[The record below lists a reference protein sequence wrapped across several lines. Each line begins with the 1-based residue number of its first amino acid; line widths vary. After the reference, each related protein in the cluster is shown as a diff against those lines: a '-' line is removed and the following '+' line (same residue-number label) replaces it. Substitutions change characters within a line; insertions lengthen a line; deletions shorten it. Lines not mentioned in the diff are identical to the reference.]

1 MEFLSAFNVA
11 LLLLTSRMKALMVR
25 VAAFPASTK
34 PALTLVLNVAPTWS
48 LATTHRVTRKRV
60 TQPSQSLVASVNAR
74 VTNTNRE
81 VSVMTALPSVLL
93 VCLQQRARL
102 ARLLM
107 K

>member
-11 LLLLTSRMKALMVR
+11 LLLLTLRMKVLTVR

-60 TQPSQSLVASVNAR
+60 TQPSQSLVDSVNAR

-81 VSVMTALPSVLL
+81 VSVMTALTSVLL